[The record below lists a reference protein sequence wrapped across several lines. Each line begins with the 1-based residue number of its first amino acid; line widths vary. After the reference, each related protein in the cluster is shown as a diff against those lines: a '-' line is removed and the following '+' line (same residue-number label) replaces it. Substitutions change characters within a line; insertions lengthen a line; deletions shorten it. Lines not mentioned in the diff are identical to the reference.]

1 MVHFLPCHTWGELL
15 TVSTAQQRVARR
27 AATVVL
33 RHTLDANQV
42 GVRFTSLIPELNL
55 TGVSVG
61 RCVVMQ
67 PNLTCIFSDE
77 PEVRDA
83 SPVEFAPRSSPSS
96 LVRHEERGSCECG
109 LQISRITRTA
119 QLLHFQEPHF
129 ALRDGCA
136 LPKHHSGRSVGFRW
150 CGAAIEPA
158 GWCRCLG

>member
-1 MVHFLPCHTWGELL
+1 MTRLER
-15 TVSTAQQRVARR
+15 TVSLRVTV
-27 AATVVL
+27 ATL
-33 RHTLDANQV
+33 SRLAH
-42 GVRFTSLIPELNL
+42 PELNL

-129 ALRDGCA
+129 ALRDVA
-136 LPKHHSGRSVGFRW
+136 LSQNISRWQRGFPLVR
-150 CGAAIEPA
+150 
-158 GWCRCLG
+158 RCH